1 MKKKPIPK
9 AIKIQVWNKYIGEEI
24 GKHKCLCCLT
34 RDITQASFHC
44 GHYIAESKGGATTVE
59 NMRPICEL
67 CNKSMG
73 TMNMQE
79 FKECML
85 NNKSFDTKIFKK
97 IQNKTPKKKNE
108 KIEKNKTRC
117 IIM

>member
-1 MKKKPIPK
+1 MKKKSIPK

-24 GKHKCLCCLT
+24 GKHKCLCCKT

-44 GHYIAESKGGATTVE
+44 GHVIAEANGGETTVD

-73 TMNMQE
+73 TLNMLD
-79 FKECML
+79 FSDCL
-85 NNKSFDTKIFKK
+85 NNNKKVEIQKKS
-97 IQNKTPKKKNE
+97 KKKN
-108 KIEKNKTRC
+108 KNKSSTKKKC
-117 IIM
+117 VIM